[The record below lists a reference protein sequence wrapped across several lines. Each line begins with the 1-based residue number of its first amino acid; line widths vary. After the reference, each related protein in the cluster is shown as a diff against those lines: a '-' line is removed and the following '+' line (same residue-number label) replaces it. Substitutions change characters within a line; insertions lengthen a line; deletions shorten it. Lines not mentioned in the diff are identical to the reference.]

1 MDFKIKYVDQ
11 WLDHRKDIG
20 ILLLR
25 IFIGIRLFYGV
36 IDNIVNWERM
46 IEFSGFLQSQGLPMP
61 IFAAILSAY
70 TQFIGSLCIF
80 FGYRIRLASFVL
92 VINFIVAVIVHIR
105 LNDSFEAMTPPL
117 AMLVSC
123 LTFIFTG
130 PGKYAVS
137 KSHNFSSHSET

>member
-1 MDFKIKYVDQ
+1 MGSKTEKVNR

-36 IDNIVNWERM
+36 IDNIVNWDRM
-46 IEFSGFLQSQGLPMP
+46 IEFSGFLQSQGFSAP

-70 TQFIGSLCIF
+70 SQLIGSLCIF
-80 FGYRIRLASFVL
+80 FGYKIRVASFVL
-92 VINFIVAVIVHIR
+92 IINFIVAMIVHLK

-117 AMLVSC
+117 AMLFSC
-123 LTFIFTG
+123 LAFIFTG
-130 PGKYAVS
+130 PGKYAILE
-137 KSHNFSSHSET
+137 K